1 VKLGRINI
9 IGLLVCLLVS
19 ISVNAQKESL
29 KELCKGINSLVNSED
44 GLHIEYD
51 MIMMGRGAEY
61 TEPESMKI
69 SYFKDGTKGFH
80 INQGGYQET
89 LRKGNKVLMINHIQ
103 KQVVFQVDTTE
114 FTNTNDLLK
123 QLSTLVEASSSV
135 DSIIHGD
142 SLIYK
147 LSFNNHPMYSKV
159 DFTFS
164 KKEKTLLVMHCVFK
178 ENYPEPYKY
187 LRVVY
192 TLWETDW
199 KAYKGF
205 PNINKYVVKK
215 NGKLTAGEAVLGYSV
230 FAPEIR
236 TLNIDLSK

>member
-1 VKLGRINI
+1 MQLGKINI
-9 IGLLVCLLVS
+9 VFLLLCLLVS
-19 ISVNAQKESL
+19 VSVNAQKESL
-29 KELCKGINSLVNSED
+29 KALCQGINSLVNSED

-51 MIMMGRGAEY
+51 MIMMGRGSEY

-80 INQGGYQET
+80 INQGDYQET
-89 LRKGNKVLMINHIQ
+89 LRKGNKVVMINHIQ
-103 KQVVFQVDTTE
+103 KQVVYQVDTVD
-114 FTNTNDLLK
+114 FTNTNDLFE
-123 QLSTLVEASSSV
+123 QLSSLVEESSSV
-135 DSIIHGD
+135 DSLLNGD
-142 SLIYK
+142 SLTYK
-147 LSFNNHPMYSKV
+147 LSFDSHSMYSKV

-164 KKEKTLLVMHCVFK
+164 EKEKTLWVMHCVFK

-192 TLWETDW
+192 SVWEKDW
-199 KAYKGF
+199 KAKKGF
-205 PNINKYVVKK
+205 PNLNKYVVKK
-215 NGKLTAGEAVLGYSV
+215 NGKLAAGEAILGYSV